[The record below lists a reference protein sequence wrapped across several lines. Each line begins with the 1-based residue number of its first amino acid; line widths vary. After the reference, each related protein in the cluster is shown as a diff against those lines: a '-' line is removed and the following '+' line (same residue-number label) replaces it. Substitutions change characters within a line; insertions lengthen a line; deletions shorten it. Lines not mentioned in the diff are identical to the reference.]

1 VQKLLNNK
9 DIMCDI
15 ILILA
20 EIAVFLLE
28 CKKLASKTIVKSEMV
43 FEEWLQ
49 QWIMEKIDFSYSLES
64 WKARKITS

>member
-43 FEEWLQ
+43 FEE
-49 QWIMEKIDFSYSLES
+49 
-64 WKARKITS
+64 